1 MFVHKIGESE
11 SKSIISTYLLDR
23 QFKLLEKSYKGN
35 AKQNHPELHQ
45 RIESDSD
52 GDERDLERYDD
63 NDDGIDQLTPELIV
77 PLDNKTGELLLEIE
91 DLPLTFESMKL
102 KKELLFGLNEFGIDE
117 PYPIMQVTTDFLR
130 NKRDCLIRTIPGSE
144 ADRIALYCMSILQC
158 IDISENSP
166 IVCQAIILCPSG
178 EVIEQV
184 FECITTMGAE
194 FNVEV
199 FGAIENFLSDEDKQ
213 ILISG
218 VHVVIGT
225 PKLMSLLCTNNI
237 IYPEDLTL
245 VVIDSAEEMFEAG
258 YIEDIADTFHTIPE
272 AKLRA
277 DEWDT
282 AILVEGRRRIQAQL
296 AIFCTVV
303 TAETESLARKYTKD
317 LLYLSYVDSKEY
329 AMMHNEDSY
338 GSSDEDSNSDG
349 DCDVDY
355 NYVVSDDED
364 DIDSDK

>member
-1 MFVHKIGESE
+1 
-11 SKSIISTYLLDR
+11 
-23 QFKLLEKSYKGN
+23 
-35 AKQNHPELHQ
+35 
-45 RIESDSD
+45 
-52 GDERDLERYDD
+52 
-63 NDDGIDQLTPELIV
+63 
-77 PLDNKTGELLLEIE
+77 
-91 DLPLTFESMKL
+91 
-102 KKELLFGLNEFGIDE
+102 
-117 PYPIMQVTTDFLR
+117 
-130 NKRDCLIRTIPGSE
+130 
-144 ADRIALYCMSILQC
+144 
-158 IDISENSP
+158 
-166 IVCQAIILCPSG
+166 
-178 EVIEQV
+178 
-184 FECITTMGAE
+184 MGAE

-329 AMMHNEDSY
+329 AMMHDEEYY
-338 GSSDEDSNSDG
+338 GSSDEDDI
-349 DCDVDY
+349 DDEDI
-355 NYVVSDDED
+355 DDED
-364 DIDSDK
+364 DDDDDDDDDEEEDSDKYSDYDDNDDDDDTESDE